1 MTGKLIFKMELFK
14 FLRDKSFLITAGV
27 IGVLNIILSL
37 FALSAVSAFSDS
49 YYESSATAALLGTMG
64 VIGFIVIFGNII
76 FAYVYPFHMIS
87 MDYKNNVMAMMVASG
102 VNRRKLFFAKIGAIF
117 ICTIALML
125 LIALIPM
132 ILFLVKLVQLDGW
145 DSFVEGL
152 NSMFYYTEL
161 SFGKLIFSGLLSYL
175 NMLMVIATAC
185 IIMKGKNLSFLLF
198 IGFNILSTFVT
209 GILSMISF
217 SFDFSVTGSY
227 IFQLFLTVVSI
238 VVFGYISLRTLEKQ
252 NL

>member
-27 IGVLNIILSL
+27 IGVLNIILTL
-37 FALSAVSAFSDS
+37 FALSATSVFTDY
-49 YYESSATAALLGTMG
+49 YYESGAAATLLATMG
-64 VIGFIVIFGNII
+64 VVGFIVILGNVI

-117 ICTIALML
+117 VCTIALMI

-132 ILFLVKLVQLDGW
+132 ILFLVKIVQLDGW
-145 DSFVEGL
+145 DSFVEGI
-152 NSMFYYTEL
+152 NSMFYYTDL
-161 SFGKLIFSGLLSYL
+161 NLGKLIFSGLLSYL
-175 NMLMVIATAC
+175 NMLMIIATAC

-198 IGFNILSTFVT
+198 IGFNIINTFVT
-209 GILSMISF
+209 GLLSSIGF
-217 SFDFSVTGSY
+217 AFNFSVTGSY
-227 IFQLFLTVVSI
+227 ILQLLLMVISI

>member
-27 IGVLNIILSL
+27 IGILNIVLTLLSL
-37 FALSAVSAFSDS
+37 SLTSTFSDS
-49 YYESSATAALLGTMG
+49 YYESSATASMLGTVAFVG
-64 VIGFIVIFGNII
+64 VIVFFGNII

-102 VNRRKLFFAKIGAIF
+102 VNRRKLFFAKVGAIF

-125 LIALIPM
+125 MIALIPT
-132 ILFLVKLVQLDGW
+132 ILFLIKLVQLDAWNDFADG
-145 DSFVEGL
+145 F
-152 NSMFYYTEL
+152 NSAFYYTDL
-161 SFGKLIFSGLLSYL
+161 SFGKFIFSGLLGYL
-175 NMLMVIATAC
+175 NMLMVIATSC

-198 IGFNILSTFVT
+198 IGFNIISSLVT
-209 GILSMISF
+209 GILKTLAY
-217 SFDFSVTGSY
+217 SFDFSSTGSY
-227 IFQLFLTVVSI
+227 IFQLFLTVLSI
-238 VVFGYISLRTLEKQ
+238 VVFGYISLRTLERQ

>member
-49 YYESSATAALLGTMG
+49 YYESSTTAALLGTMG

>member
-27 IGVLNIILSL
+27 IGVVNIILTIL
-37 FALSAVSAFSDS
+37 TLNVLADNSDS
-49 YYESSATAALLGTMG
+49 YYGSSATASMVGTI
-64 VIGFIVIFGNII
+64 VLVGFIVVLANII

-117 ICTIALML
+117 ICTIVMMLM
-125 LIALIPM
+125 IALIPT
-132 ILFLVKLVQLDGW
+132 ILFMIKLVQLDSW
-145 DSFVEGL
+145 DSFAEGF
-152 NSMFYYTEL
+152 NSAFYYTDL
-161 SFGKLIFSGLLSYL
+161 SFGKFMVDSLLGYL
-175 NMLMVIATAC
+175 NMLMVIATSC

-198 IGFNILSTFVT
+198 FGFNILSSLII
-209 GILSMISF
+209 GILKSLAY
-217 SFDFSVTGSY
+217 SFDFSSTGSY
-227 IFQLFLTVVSI
+227 IFQVVLTLISI
-238 VVFGYISLRTLEKQ
+238 VVFGYISLRTLERQ

>member
-27 IGVLNIILSL
+27 IGVLNIILTLFSL
-37 FALSAVSAFSDS
+37 SIASNFSDS
-49 YYESSATAALLGTMG
+49 YYESSAAASMIGTMG
-64 VIGFIVIFGNII
+64 FVGVIVLFGNII

-102 VNRRKLFFAKIGAIF
+102 VNRRKLFFAKVGAIF
-117 ICTIALML
+117 ICTIALMFM
-125 LIALIPM
+125 IALIPT
-132 ILFLVKLVQLDGW
+132 ILFLIKITQMDAW
-145 DSFVEGL
+145 SSFVDGF
-152 NSMFYYTEL
+152 NSAFYYTDV
-161 SFGKLIFSGLLSYL
+161 SFGKFIFSGLLGYL
-175 NMLMVIATAC
+175 NMLMVIAASC

-198 IGFNILSTFVT
+198 IGFNILSSLVT
-209 GILSMISF
+209 GILSTIAY
-217 SFDFSVTGSY
+217 SFDFSSTGSY

-238 VVFGYISLRTLEKQ
+238 VVFGFISLRTLERQ